1 MNIFLC
7 IGHWLIALVIA
18 GHFIRFW
25 YVTAQRRV
33 GLEEIAWD
41 AGTVFGWA
49 VGINI
54 LRFFLAL
61 CFTSQTSGFWDWLLY
76 KEISPWTTA
85 AVVGFIAVASGS
97 ATDDRH
103 QKGIP
108 GRNWYEK
115 IDDLF
120 R

>member
-1 MNIFLC
+1 MNIILC
-7 IGHWLIALVIA
+7 IGHWFIALAIA
-18 GHFIRFW
+18 GQFTRFW
-25 YVTAQRRV
+25 YGTAQRRV
-33 GLEEIAWD
+33 GLEKFAWD
-41 AGTVFGWA
+41 AGTVFGGA

-61 CFTSQTSGFWDWLLY
+61 GFTSQTSGFWDWLLY
-76 KEISPWTTA
+76 MEIIPWTVA
-85 AVVGFIAVASGS
+85 ALVGFLAIAGSS

-120 R
+120 G